1 MVASLAMIRRA
12 SLLAVLLLGSFALA
26 KDKMGETREVLSA
39 LGSGAM
45 SATQA
50 ANRISFLGTEAA
62 ATDALAFALRQPL
75 DTKVR
80 NAYFEVLAQIATPHP
95 ELLTPATNAARST
108 DDLSFRM
115 NGLRIL
121 GRLKQSSSVKVL
133 TPLLTDKL
141 LGVRRE
147 SAKALIAIN
156 GSKGAGD
163 LLAAAKVEDDPETR
177 ALMLIGVGKLG
188 DPKQAKGLESLLDSS
203 SESTRLAATQALCAL
218 GSKKGL
224 EAAKKLL
231 ASKDKYERVQGVM
244 LFEGTSAKVATPVL
258 TPMLQDPEVSVRA
271 RTAKLL
277 AQGGDAKLIEWLVI
291 ESYKAPTD
299 DRLVYETELEQLRL
313 TDDQRASILK
323 KAGLK

>member
-1 MVASLAMIRRA
+1 MIRRA
-12 SLLAVLLLGSFALA
+12 FLLAVLLLASLALA

-39 LGSGAM
+39 LASGSM
-45 SATQA
+45 SPTQA

-62 ATDALAFALRQPL
+62 ATDALAFALRQPI
-75 DTKVR
+75 DTRVR
-80 NAYFEVLAQIATPHP
+80 NAYFEVLSQIATPHP
-95 ELLTPATNAARST
+95 ELLTPATNAARAT

-121 GRLKQSSSVKVL
+121 GRLKQPSSVKVL
-133 TPLLTDKL
+133 TPLLTDKV

-147 SAKALIAIN
+147 SAKALVAIN
-156 GSKGAGD
+156 GTKGAGE

-231 ASKDKYERVQGVM
+231 ASKDKYERLQGVM
-244 LFEGTSAKVATPVL
+244 LFDGASAKVAGPVL
-258 TPMLQDPEVSVRA
+258 TPMLQDTEVSVRA

-277 AQGGDAKLIEWLVI
+277 AQGGDSKLVEWMVI

-313 TDDQRASILK
+313 TDDQRSIILK

>member
-1 MVASLAMIRRA
+1 MIRRA
-12 SLLAVLLLGSFALA
+12 FLLAVLLLGSLALA
-26 KDKMGETREVLSA
+26 KKDKLAETREVLA
-39 LGSGAM
+39 GLETGSI

-62 ATDALAFALRQPL
+62 ATDALTYALRQAV
-75 DTKVR
+75 DTKAR
-80 NAYFEVLAQIATPHP
+80 NLYFEVLSQIATPHP
-95 ELLTPATNAARST
+95 ELLGPATNAARAT

-121 GRLKQSSSVKVL
+121 GRLKQPSSVKVL
-133 TPLLTDKL
+133 TPLLTDKV

-156 GSKGAGD
+156 AAKAAGE

-177 ALMLIGVGKLG
+177 ALMILGVGKLG
-188 DPKQAKGLESLLDSS
+188 DSKQAKGLESLLDSS

-231 ASKDKYERVQGVM
+231 ASKDKYERLQGVM
-244 LFEGTSAKVATPVL
+244 LFEGASAKVATPVL
-258 TPMLQDPEVSVRA
+258 TPILQDPEVSVRA
-271 RTAKLL
+271 RTARLL
-277 AQGGDAKLIEWLVI
+277 AQGGDATLIEWMVV

-313 TDDQRASILK
+313 TDDQRAAILK

>member
-1 MVASLAMIRRA
+1 MIRRA
-12 SLLAVLLLGSFALA
+12 FLLAVVLLAPVALA
-26 KDKMGETREVLSA
+26 KDKLGETREVLA
-39 LGSGAM
+39 GLEAGSI
-45 SATQA
+45 SPTQA

-62 ATDALAFALRQPL
+62 ATDVLAFALRQPI
-75 DTKVR
+75 DAKTR
-80 NAYFEVLAQIATPHP
+80 NAYFEVLSQIATPHP

-108 DDLSFRM
+108 DDLTLRM

-121 GRLKQSSSVKVL
+121 GRLKQASSVKVL
-133 TPLLTDKL
+133 TPMLTDKV

-147 SAKALIAIN
+147 ASKALIAIN
-156 GSKGAGD
+156 GTKAAGD

-203 SESTRLAATQALCAL
+203 SESTRLAATQALCVL

-231 ASKDKYERVQGVM
+231 TSKDKYERQQGVM
-244 LFEGTSAKVATPVL
+244 LFEGATAKVATPVL
-258 TPMLQDPEVSVRA
+258 TPMLQDPEVAVRA
-271 RTAKLL
+271 RTARLL
-277 AQGGDAKLIEWLVI
+277 AQGGDAKLIEWMVI

-299 DRLVYETELEQLRL
+299 DRLVYETELERLRL

>member
-1 MVASLAMIRRA
+1 MIRRA
-12 SLLAVLLLGSFALA
+12 FLLAVVLLGSSTHA
-26 KDKMGETREVLSA
+26 KDKMGETREVLA
-39 LGSGAM
+39 GLEAGSL
-45 SATQA
+45 SPTQA
-50 ANRISFLGTEAA
+50 ANRLAFLGTEAA
-62 ATDALAFALRQPL
+62 ATDALAFALRQPI

-95 ELLTPATNAARST
+95 ELLVPATNAARTT
-108 DDLSFRM
+108 DDLTFRM

-121 GRLKQSSSVKVL
+121 GRLKQASSVKVL
-133 TPLLTDKL
+133 TPLLTDKV

-156 GSKGAGD
+156 ATKAAGD

-177 ALMLIGVGKLG
+177 AFMLIGVGKLG
-188 DPKQAKGLESLLDSS
+188 DPKQAKGIESLLDSS
-203 SESTRLAATQALCAL
+203 SESTRLAATQALCVL

-224 EAAKKLL
+224 EAAKRLL
-231 ASKDKYERVQGVM
+231 ASKDKYERQQGVM
-244 LFEGTSAKVATPVL
+244 LFEGATAKVATPVL

-271 RTAKLL
+271 RTARLL
-277 AQGGDAKLIEWLVI
+277 AQGGDARLIEWMVV

-313 TDDQRASILK
+313 TDDQRALILK